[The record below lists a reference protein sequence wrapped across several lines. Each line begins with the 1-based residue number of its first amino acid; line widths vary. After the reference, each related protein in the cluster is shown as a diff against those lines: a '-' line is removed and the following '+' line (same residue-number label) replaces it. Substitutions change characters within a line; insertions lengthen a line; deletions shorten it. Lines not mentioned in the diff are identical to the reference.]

1 MNKSETIDA
10 DSLLKRLEMLERENR
25 ALRGQLQEQS
35 TRSAAVTLGHEAE
48 SRERDRAMTSATSR
62 IDRLED
68 SHTFLEASE
77 KRLRD
82 SEKKLREITDNIPAL
97 IAYVDA
103 EQRYRFNNKA
113 YQTWMGRSPESFY
126 GVTLLDVVGEK
137 AYSRVKPYIET
148 ALGGQR
154 TNHEWWAPLPGGL
167 RYVRSEYIPDFSEDG
182 NVAGFYV
189 LASDLT
195 ESKRSQE
202 ALTASEGRLKLA
214 IDAARMAIW
223 ESDNV
228 TRTIKSSPEL
238 NQLLGFP
245 PDASPTT
252 EEIQGRYS
260 PGERKRL
267 HQIAREAISRDDR
280 YVETELQII
289 WPDGSLH
296 WLLLRAE
303 LLGDASGLPTRAVGV
318 ALDITERK
326 KAEDHQRLLINELN
340 HRVKNTLTTVQ
351 SITTQSLRNAET
363 AAGARDAV
371 EGRLFALSRAHD
383 VLTRENWDGAYLR
396 EVVHRALEPFQ
407 AARGDRF
414 DVSGAD
420 IRLPPRI
427 ALALAMAIQELG
439 TNAVKYGA
447 LSSEDG
453 RIAIDWTVVG
463 ERKDQKLFD
472 EMARGRR
479 PTRRPS
485 RAPRLRHTPHRAQP
499 CSGAERIC
507 RDRLRSQ
514 GRDLHDQRASD
525 GGIMSL
531 RGSSKYADSFS
542 PKGEGI
548 RTAHPS
554 RKSTNAS

>member
-10 DSLLKRLEMLERENR
+10 DALLKRLEMLERENQ
-25 ALRGQLQEQS
+25 ALRAQLQKQS
-35 TRSAAVTLGHEAE
+35 ARSAAATLDHKAE
-48 SRERDRAMTSATSR
+48 NRAHDRAMVSATSR
-62 IDRLED
+62 IETLED
-68 SHTFLEASE
+68 SHTSLEASE

-82 SEKKLREITDNIPAL
+82 SEKKLRQITDNIPAL

-113 YQTWMGRSPESFY
+113 YQTWMRRPPESLY
-126 GVTLLDVVGEK
+126 GVTLLDAVGEK
-137 AYSRVKPYIET
+137 AYSRVKSYIDT
-148 ALGGQR
+148 VLSGQR
-154 TNHEWWAPLPGGL
+154 TGHEWWAPLPGGL
-167 RYVRSEYIPDFSEDG
+167 VYMRSEYIPDFDEHG

-189 LASDLT
+189 LAADLT

-223 ESDNV
+223 ESDNA

-245 PDASPTT
+245 PDATPTT
-252 EEIQGRYS
+252 EEIQSRYA

-267 HQIAREAISRDDR
+267 HQIARESIARDDR

-289 WPDGSLH
+289 WPDGSPR

-303 LLGDASGLPTRAVGV
+303 LLGETSGMPTRAVGV

-340 HRVKNTLTTVQ
+340 HRVKNTLATVQ
-351 SITTQSLRNAET
+351 SIATQSLRNAET

-383 VLTRENWDGAYLR
+383 VLTRANWDGAYLR

-407 AARGDRF
+407 TARGDRF
-414 DVSGAD
+414 AVSGVD

-447 LSSEDG
+447 LSSDEG
-453 RIAIDWTVVG
+453 RIAIDWSVTDK
-463 ERKDQKLFD
+463 KD
-472 EMARGRR
+472 G
-479 PTRRPS
+479 
-485 RAPRLRHTPHRAQP
+485 PRLTMKWEERDGPPVASPERRGFGTRLIERSLAQ
-499 CSGAERIC
+499 E
-507 RDRLRSQ
+507 LN
-514 GRDLHDQRASD
+514 
-525 GGIMSL
+525 
-531 RGSSKYADSFS
+531 GSVEIDFA
-542 PKGEGI
+542 PKGVICTINAPLTAEG
-548 RTAHPS
+548 
-554 RKSTNAS
+554 

>member
-1 MNKSETIDA
+1 MNKSETINADA
-10 DSLLKRLEMLERENR
+10 LLKRLEMLEHENQ
-25 ALRGQLQEQS
+25 ALRTRLQEQN
-35 TRSAAVTLGHEAE
+35 TRSAAATLDHQAE
-48 SRERDRAMTSATSR
+48 SRQHDRAMISATSR
-62 IDRLED
+62 IETLED
-68 SHTFLEASE
+68 SHLFLEASE

-82 SEKKLREITDNIPAL
+82 SEKKLRQITDNIPAL

-103 EQRYRFNNKA
+103 DQRYRFNNKA
-113 YQTWMGRSPESFY
+113 YQTWMGRPPESLY
-126 GVTLLDVVGEK
+126 GLTLIDAVGEK
-137 AYSRVKPYIET
+137 AYSRVKSYIDT
-148 ALGGQR
+148 VLSGQR
-154 TNHEWWAPLPGGL
+154 TGHEWWAPLPGGL
-167 RYVRSEYIPDFSEDG
+167 RYMRSEYIPDFAEDG
-182 NVAGFYV
+182 KIVGFYV

-195 ESKRSQE
+195 DSMRSQE
-202 ALTASEGRLKLA
+202 ALAASEGRLKLA

-223 ESDNV
+223 ESDNA

-238 NQLLGFP
+238 NQLLGFTP
-245 PDASPTT
+245 GASPTT
-252 EEIQGRYS
+252 EEIQSRYA

-267 HQIAREAISRDDR
+267 HSIAREAIARDDR

-289 WPDGSLH
+289 WPDGSSH

-303 LLGDASGLPTRAVGV
+303 LLGETSGQPTRAVGV

-396 EVVHRALEPFQ
+396 EVVHKALEPFQ

-414 DVSGAD
+414 DLSGSD

-453 RIAIDWTVVG
+453 RIAIDWTVDG
-463 ERKDQKLFD
+463 
-472 EMARGRR
+472 
-479 PTRRPS
+479 PTRE
-485 RAPRLRHTPHRAQP
+485 PRLLMKWQENDGPPVVPPERRGFGTRLIERSLAQ
-499 CSGAERIC
+499 E
-507 RDRLRSQ
+507 LN
-514 GRDLHDQRASD
+514 
-525 GGIMSL
+525 
-531 RGSSKYADSFS
+531 GSVEIDFA
-542 PKGEGI
+542 PKGVVCTI
-548 RTAHPS
+548 NAPLTAE
-554 RKSTNAS
+554 A